1 MAERRRGLGRG
12 LGALIPDVV
21 SDERPVDVFFP
32 AQEKGSDV
40 SRETSEARSSK
51 DPAVS
56 MRRARAEKKSP
67 ASSRSKATTRR
78 TAKTESASVSDT
90 AVADESANSST
101 TNGSR
106 ATSMTAKNAPAGTSV
121 PPGPTG
127 RKKSQGSTESAGAAT
142 QRSPE
147 QNPAHTGPGAQTP
160 TMAQGAHADP
170 AKVGTQAESIPDVS
184 RETSLESVPGTAFG
198 LLSVDAITAN
208 ARQPRSVFDED
219 ALDELVH
226 SIREV
231 GVLQPIVVRMTDP
244 EAPTF
249 ELIMGERRLR
259 ASREA
264 GLESIPAIIRQVDDV
279 DLLRDALLEN
289 LHRADLNPLEEAAA
303 YQQLLDDFACT
314 QEELSERIGR
324 SRPQI
329 TNTLR
334 LLKLPP
340 LVQRRVAAGV
350 ISQGHARAILG
361 LVDPA
366 AMEVLAQRVVA
377 EGLSVRA
384 TEEAV
389 VLLNRGD
396 RVNVSRETPAA
407 NPELSSIARDLG
419 DRLDTRVNI
428 TMGKRKGK
436 ISVEFANEDDLKRI
450 LQTLGI
456 TQADSGDTVS

>member
-21 SDERPVDVFFP
+21 TDERPVDVFFP
-32 AQEKGSDV
+32 AQEKASDV

-67 ASSRSKATTRR
+67 ANSRSKASTRR
-78 TAKTESASVSDT
+78 TAKTAPASENDASAT
-90 AVADESANSST
+90 DESANGST
-101 TNGSR
+101 TNGTR
-106 ATSMTAKNAPAGTSV
+106 PTSTTAKNGTTDTSAPLV
-121 PPGPTG
+121 PTG
-127 RKKSQGSTESAGAAT
+127 RERKSQGTTKSAGAAT

-147 QNPAHTGPGAQTP
+147 QNPAHTDPGTQTP
-160 TMAQGAHADP
+160 TADQDQHADS
-170 AKVGTQAESIPDVS
+170 AQAGTQAETAGVS

-198 LLSVDAITAN
+198 LLPVDAIAAN
-208 ARQPRSVFDED
+208 PRQPRSVFDED

-231 GVLQPIVVRMTDP
+231 GVLQPIVVRVIDP
-244 EAPTF
+244 EEPRF

-361 LVDPA
+361 LIDPA

-396 RVNVSRETPAA
+396 RVNVSRETRAA

-450 LQTLGI
+450 VQALGF
-456 TQADSGDTVS
+456 GDNSPEDPPS

>member
-106 ATSMTAKNAPAGTSV
+106 ATSMTAKNATAGTSV

-127 RKKSQGSTESAGAAT
+127 RKKSQGSTESAGADT

-160 TMAQGAHADP
+160 TADQDQHADS
-170 AKVGTQAESIPDVS
+170 AQAGTQAETAGVS

-198 LLSVDAITAN
+198 LLPVDAIAAN
-208 ARQPRSVFDED
+208 PRQPRSVFDED

-231 GVLQPIVVRMTDP
+231 GVLQPIVVRVIDP
-244 EAPTF
+244 EEPRF

-314 QEELSERIGR
+314 QQELSERIGR

-361 LVDPA
+361 LIDPA

-396 RVNVSRETPAA
+396 RVNVSRETRAA

>member
-32 AQEKGSDV
+32 ALDKDPNV
-40 SRETSEARSSK
+40 SRETSESRSSK

-56 MRRARAEKKSP
+56 MRRARAEKKTPAAGRAKSP
-67 ASSRSKATTRR
+67 KGSSFGASADENHEQPSSVTSKSSSSAVKKTSDTAASKSSAAKAKPSTASTPRSAAAKASAG
-78 TAKTESASVSDT
+78 TAKTGRSSARKHTEESESLAPTDTSVEPAESAT
-90 AVADESANSST
+90 PSA
-101 TNGSR
+101 R
-106 ATSMTAKNAPAGTSV
+106 ATAPGT
-121 PPGPTG
+121 
-127 RKKSQGSTESAGAAT
+127 
-142 QRSPE
+142 
-147 QNPAHTGPGAQTP
+147 
-160 TMAQGAHADP
+160 
-170 AKVGTQAESIPDVS
+170 DVS

-198 LLSVDAITAN
+198 LLSVDSIAAN
-208 ARQPRSVFDED
+208 PRQPRTVFDED

-231 GVLQPIVVRMTDP
+231 GVLQPIVVRVTDP
-244 EAPTF
+244 EQPAF

-264 GLESIPAIIRQVDDV
+264 GLETIPAIIRQVEDV

-303 YQQLLDDFACT
+303 YQQLLDDFSCT

-396 RVNVSRETPAA
+396 RVNVSRETSPA

-450 LQTLGI
+450 LQTLGLS
-456 TQADSGDTVS
+456 DSSPKDPSS

>member
-106 ATSMTAKNAPAGTSV
+106 ATSMTAKNATAGTSV

-127 RKKSQGSTESAGAAT
+127 RKKSQGSTESAGADT

-160 TMAQGAHADP
+160 TADQDQHADS
-170 AKVGTQAESIPDVS
+170 AQAGTQAETAGVS

-198 LLSVDAITAN
+198 LLPVDAIAAN
-208 ARQPRSVFDED
+208 PRQPRSVFDED

-231 GVLQPIVVRMTDP
+231 GVLQPIVVRVIDP
-244 EAPTF
+244 EEPRF

-361 LVDPA
+361 LIDPA

-396 RVNVSRETPAA
+396 RVNVSRETRAA

>member
-106 ATSMTAKNAPAGTSV
+106 ATSMTAKNATAGTSV

-160 TMAQGAHADP
+160 AADQDQHADS
-170 AKVGTQAESIPDVS
+170 AQAGTQAETAGVS

-198 LLSVDAITAN
+198 LLPVDAIAAN
-208 ARQPRSVFDED
+208 PRQPRSVFDED

-231 GVLQPIVVRMTDP
+231 GVLQPIVVRVIDP
-244 EAPTF
+244 EEPRF

-361 LVDPA
+361 LIDPA

-396 RVNVSRETPAA
+396 RVNVSRETRAA

-450 LQTLGI
+450 VQALGF
-456 TQADSGDTVS
+456 GDNSPEDPPS

>member
-78 TAKTESASVSDT
+78 TAKTESASVSDM

-106 ATSMTAKNAPAGTSV
+106 ATSMTAKNATAGTSV

-127 RKKSQGSTESAGAAT
+127 RKKSQGSTESAGADT

-160 TMAQGAHADP
+160 TADQDQHADS
-170 AKVGTQAESIPDVS
+170 AQAGTQAETAGVS

-198 LLSVDAITAN
+198 LLPVDAIAAN
-208 ARQPRSVFDED
+208 PRQPRSVFDED

-231 GVLQPIVVRMTDP
+231 GVLQPIVVRVIDP
-244 EAPTF
+244 EEPRF

-361 LVDPA
+361 LIDPA

-396 RVNVSRETPAA
+396 RVNVSRETRAA

>member
-106 ATSMTAKNAPAGTSV
+106 ATSMTAKNATAGTSV

-127 RKKSQGSTESAGAAT
+127 RKKSQGSTESAGADT

-160 TMAQGAHADP
+160 TADQDQHADS
-170 AKVGTQAESIPDVS
+170 AQAGTQAETAGVS

-198 LLSVDAITAN
+198 LLPVDAIAAN
-208 ARQPRSVFDED
+208 PRQPRSVFDED

-226 SIREV
+226 SMREV
-231 GVLQPIVVRMTDP
+231 GVLQPIVVRVIDP
-244 EAPTF
+244 EEPRF

-314 QEELSERIGR
+314 QQELSERIGR

-361 LVDPA
+361 LIDPA

-396 RVNVSRETPAA
+396 RVNVSRETRAA

>member
-106 ATSMTAKNAPAGTSV
+106 ATSMTAKNATAGTSV

-127 RKKSQGSTESAGAAT
+127 RKKSQGSTESAGADT

-160 TMAQGAHADP
+160 TADQDQHADS
-170 AKVGTQAESIPDVS
+170 AQAGTQAETAGVS

-198 LLSVDAITAN
+198 LLPVDAIAAN
-208 ARQPRSVFDED
+208 PRQPRSVFDED

-231 GVLQPIVVRMTDP
+231 GVLQPIVVRVIDP
-244 EAPTF
+244 EEPRF

-361 LVDPA
+361 LIDPA

-396 RVNVSRETPAA
+396 RVNVSRETRAA

-436 ISVEFANEDDLKRI
+436 ISVEFANENDLKRI